1 MLKSLLIRN
10 YAIIRELD
18 ISFQSG
24 LTTMTGETGA
34 GKSILLGALSLILG
48 ERADTSVLQNKS
60 NKCIVEASFDNLGAQ
75 ITNFLLENDLDS
87 ESELL
92 IRREIN
98 VNGKSRAFVNDSP
111 VNLQILKDLGLFLVD
126 IHSQHENLNI
136 ANHQYQVDV
145 IDAYGGTQSQAN
157 KFHEAYRK
165 YLVSRKEYNS
175 LIENRNK
182 SLAELDFIKFQFE
195 ELEEAKLVEGEMEI
209 LESDIETLQHAEDI
223 KAGLYK
229 VWQLLNGDT
238 QTAAGSVKEAEQ
250 ELRKTSSYHKL
261 SEELISRLESS
272 YIEIKDIATEAEKMA
287 EKIENNPKKLEI
299 TEERLNLLNKLAQ
312 KHHVKNSD
320 ELIELKN
327 DFSDKIE
334 KLDSMEF
341 KLEAL
346 ESDLKKTE
354 KSLYEKAHLLSN
366 KRMINAKDFQNK
378 IVDHLLQLGIMNA
391 GFSIANERK
400 EIMNENG
407 IDEIRFHFSAN
418 KNSPMQE
425 IAKIA
430 SGGELSRLMLSIKSV
445 ISGSLGLPT
454 IIFDEIDT
462 GVSGEIAHRIA
473 SIMKKMSEDRQVLS
487 ITHLPQVAA
496 SGDQHYYV
504 YKEDIDE
511 YTEAKVKAL
520 STDDRLVEIA
530 KMLSGKK
537 TTAAAME
544 NAKELLKQ

>member
-1 MLKSLLIRN
+1 M
-10 YAIIRELD
+10 
-18 ISFQSG
+18 
-24 LTTMTGETGA
+24 
-34 GKSILLGALSLILG
+34 
-48 ERADTSVLQNKS
+48 
-60 NKCIVEASFDNLGAQ
+60 
-75 ITNFLLENDLDS
+75 
-87 ESELL
+87 
-92 IRREIN
+92 
-98 VNGKSRAFVNDSP
+98 
-111 VNLQILKDLGLFLVD
+111 
-126 IHSQHENLNI
+126 
-136 ANHQYQVDV
+136 
-145 IDAYGGTQSQAN
+145 
-157 KFHEAYRK
+157 
-165 YLVSRKEYNS
+165 
-175 LIENRNK
+175 IENRDK

-195 ELEEAKLVEGEMEI
+195 ELEEAKLIEGESEI
-209 LESDIETLQHAEDI
+209 LESDIQTLQHAEDI

-229 VWQLLNGDT
+229 VWQLLNGET
-238 QTAAGSVKEAEQ
+238 QNAAGSVKEALQ
-250 ELRKTSSYHKL
+250 ELSKTSFNHKF

-272 YIEIKDIATEAEKMA
+272 YIEIKDIASEAEIMA
-287 EKIENNPKKLEI
+287 ENIEHNPKKLEI
-299 TEERLNLLNKLAQ
+299 TEERLNLINNLAQ
-312 KHHVKNSD
+312 KHHVRNSD
-320 ELIELKN
+320 ELIQLKN
-327 DFSDKIE
+327 DFSDMIE

-354 KSLYEKAHLLSN
+354 KSLYEKAQLLSN
-366 KRMINAKDFQNK
+366 KRMNNAKDFQNK

-391 GFSIANERK
+391 GFSVANERK

-407 IDEIRFHFSAN
+407 IDENRFHFSAN
-418 KNSPMQE
+418 KNAPMQE

-511 YTEAKVKAL
+511 STEAKVKAL
-520 STDDRLVEIA
+520 STEDRLVEIA

-537 TTAAAME
+537 TTPAAME
-544 NAKELLKQ
+544 NAKELLK